1 MKKKSVTKEVEVI
14 GCLYINQMSDGSYE
28 VYTDKDPD
36 GTVTRFMDSTDPN
49 YGWSEPE
56 KLVTALN
63 DYLHHSYGNWEAR
76 L

>member
-1 MKKKSVTKEVEVI
+1 MRKKIVTKEVEVV
-14 GCLYINQMSDGSYE
+14 GRLYINQMSDGSYE
-28 VYTDKDPD
+28 VYTDTDPD

-56 KLVTALN
+56 KFITALT